1 MRNSVKFDCRKSNKH
16 PKKALFGLV
25 LSLLLGTG
33 VAAANSAENDF
44 MAGWRIYFD
53 LITDNDATNE
63 DYKPAVKLLK
73 LAALQGHSGAQNLL
87 GSFYRTGKGI
97 LENDKVAVKWITLAA
112 KQGDGNAQ
120 YSLAEMYKAGEGVE
134 QDYNKAYIWFNL
146 SDHSGAKR
154 FKWTR
159 IKGKL
164 TPIKPQKQ
172 DKLELVSVMT
182 TDEINKAQDM
192 SSRCLESNYT
202 DC

>member
-1 MRNSVKFDCRKSNKH
+1 M
-16 PKKALFGLV
+16 
-25 LSLLLGTG
+25 
-33 VAAANSAENDF
+33 
-44 MAGWRIYFD
+44 
-53 LITDNDATNE
+53 
-63 DYKPAVKLLK
+63 
-73 LAALQGHSGAQNLL
+73 
-87 GSFYRTGKGI
+87 
-97 LENDKVAVKWITLAA
+97 KWITLAA

-134 QDYNKAYIWFNL
+134 QDYNKAYMWFNL

-172 DKLELVSVMT
+172 DKLDLVSVMT

>member
-1 MRNSVKFDCRKSNKH
+1 MDIKNIIT
-16 PKKALFGLV
+16 GLV
-25 LSLLLGTG
+25 LSLLLGNG
-33 VAAANSAENDF
+33 VAVAAADSAEDDF

-53 LITDNDATNE
+53 LVTNNDATNE

-73 LAALQGHSGAQNLL
+73 LAALQGHSGAQSLL

-120 YSLAEMYKAGEGVE
+120 YSLGEMYEAGEGVE
-134 QDYNKAYIWFNL
+134 QDYIKAYMWFSL
-146 SDHSGAKR
+146 ADHNGTQIYSWGED
-154 FKWTR
+154 
-159 IKGKL
+159 KL
-164 TPIKPQKQ
+164 DQSEPQKQ
-172 DKLELVSVMT
+172 EKRDLVSIMT

>member
-1 MRNSVKFDCRKSNKH
+1 MDVRKVII
-16 PKKALFGLV
+16 GLT
-25 LSLLLGTG
+25 LSLLLGNG
-33 VAAANSAENDF
+33 VAAGSAEDDF
-44 MAGWRIYFD
+44 MAGWRIYFA
-53 LITDNDATNE
+53 LNVDNKDATNE

-73 LAALQGHSGAQNLL
+73 SAALQGHSGAQSLL
-87 GSFYRTGKGI
+87 GGFYRTGQGV
-97 LENDKVAVKWITLAA
+97 LENDKTAVKWIILAA
-112 KQGDGNAQ
+112 KQGDGNSQ
-120 YSLAEMYKAGEGVE
+120 YSLGEMYKAGEGVE
-134 QDYNKAYIWFNL
+134 QDYNKAYMWFNL

-172 DKLELVSVMT
+172 DKLDLVSVMT

>member
-1 MRNSVKFDCRKSNKH
+1 MRNSVKFDWRKSNKH
-16 PKKALFGLV
+16 LKKALFGLV

-120 YSLAEMYKAGEGVE
+120 YSLGEMYKAGEGVE
-134 QDYNKAYIWFNL
+134 QDYIKAYMWFNL
-146 SDHSGAKR
+146 ADYNGTEIFSWSESGE
-154 FKWTR
+154 TE
-159 IKGKL
+159 
-164 TPIKPQKQ
+164 PQKQ
-172 DKLELVSVMT
+172 EKLDLVSVMT
-182 TDEINKAQDM
+182 TDEINKAQIM